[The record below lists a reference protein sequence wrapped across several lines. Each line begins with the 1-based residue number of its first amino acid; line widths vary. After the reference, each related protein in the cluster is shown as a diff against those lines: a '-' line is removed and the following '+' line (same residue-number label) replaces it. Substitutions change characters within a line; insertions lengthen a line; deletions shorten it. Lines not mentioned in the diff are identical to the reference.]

1 MKRVFTAAVL
11 IPSALVLVFLTPQF
25 QWVFTLAVALVAAL
39 AGWEFMG
46 LADRGGAK
54 PPRVAML
61 LALGALF
68 AANFEWPDWTP
79 VIFGLLCLF
88 LIVYCTFR
96 SPVERMIADVSS
108 SVFCMVYVGYM
119 LLSLPALHAEANGP
133 SLVTFLLCVIWA
145 GDTAAYYVGRRWG
158 KHKLAPTISPNK
170 TWEGS
175 LGSMA
180 GSLLVAYGLIELA
193 ALLQAHDSV
202 VLSYPDDLLFWMI
215 LAAVINLAG
224 QVGDLAESALKRSVD
239 VKDSGS
245 LLPGHGGVL
254 DRIDAMLLAAPA
266 LWYALVIH
274 QRF

>member
-119 LLSLPALHAEANGP
+119 LP

-254 DRIDAMLLAAPA
+254 DRIDSVTAAAPF
-266 LWYALVIH
+266 YALGLFGSGVAA
-274 QRF
+274 